1 MALRTAQEYVESL
14 KDGRVVYFMGEKID
28 DVTTHP
34 ILQICMKWMAMDYVM
49 QLDPKYQDLVT
60 ELDENGERVSFV
72 FKQQKTREDL
82 LRLREIVRLWARVC
96 LGKPSG
102 AKFVGK
108 DGLNAVT
115 VVAPRVDKALGTDYT
130 ANVEAYRRYLRT
142 PTPAWRLGMT
152 DVKGDRSLRPSQQ
165 KGHQDYYVRIVDE
178 RPDGIVVRGAKAHIS
193 EAPLSNEIIV
203 VPCRAMKEDDKAYA
217 VSFGVPAN
225 APGLTMISAEPELKG
240 AGQFFD
246 YPISSALYIND
257 AMLIF
262 DDVFI
267 PNERI
272 FLKGE
277 WEYAGH
283 IAHMFGNFHRLS
295 AETYKA
301 AELELVAGAAAL
313 MAEYNG
319 VASAGHIKDKLTWL
333 TYYTEAV
340 EVLGRAAC
348 EHSVSDPDSGL
359 AFPNPMNANIAK
371 YFFASQWSQAIRYV
385 QDIAGGI
392 VATAPV
398 GGRLEQPRAAPADRQ
413 VPGRQVRRAH
423 RAPAAPDQVHPRHG
437 LVVRG
442 HHHAARRGFAGRA
455 TPLDPRVGGVRPL
468 QGGRQ
473 AGREHRRRHVRP
485 HLQRAAHL
493 PAGHLTKHG
502 APRLRSTD
510 EIDR

>member
-1 MALRTAQEYVESL
+1 MALRTAQQYIDSL

-34 ILQICMKWMAMDYVM
+34 ILQICIKWMAMDYVM

-60 ELDENGERVSFV
+60 DPTDDGERVSFV
-72 FKQQKTREDL
+72 FKPQKSREDL
-82 LRLREIVRLWARVC
+82 MRLREIVKLWARVC
-96 LGKPSG
+96 YGKPSG

-115 VVAPRVDKALGTDYT
+115 VVAPRVDKALGTNYS
-130 ANVEAYRRYLRT
+130 ANVDAYRQYLMDT
-142 PTPAWRLGMT
+142 DASLALGMT

-165 KGHQDYYVRIVDE
+165 LGHQDYYVRIVEE

-193 EAPLSNEIIV
+193 EAPLSNEIIIL
-203 VPCRAMKEDDKAYA
+203 PCRAMREDDKDYA
-217 VSFGVPAN
+217 VSFSVPAN
-225 APGLTMISAEPELKG
+225 APGLTMISAEPEMKEPG
-240 AGQFFD
+240 NFFD
-246 YPISSALYIND
+246 YPLSASLYIND

-262 DDVFI
+262 DDAFI

-277 WEYAGH
+277 WEFAGH

-301 AELELVAGAAAL
+301 AELELLAGAAAL

-319 VASAGHIKDKLTWL
+319 VEKAGHIKDKLTWL
-333 TYYTEAV
+333 TYYAEAT

-348 EHSVSDPDSGL
+348 EHSVTDPDSGL

-371 YFFASQWSQAIRYV
+371 YFFAEQWHQAIKYV

-392 VATAPV
+392 VATAPSAADWDNPTLRPLIEKYL
-398 GGRLEQPRAAPADRQ
+398 GGKYGVPTEHRLRLIKFIRDIGSSYEDVITLHAEGSLAAQRLSILEMAELGRYKAAVKRASRIDDGTYDPIYSELPDFPPHIPGLDEQPI
-413 VPGRQVRRAH
+413 
-423 RAPAAPDQVHPRHG
+423 
-437 LVVRG
+437 
-442 HHHAARRGFAGRA
+442 AG
-455 TPLDPRVGGVRPL
+455 
-468 QGGRQ
+468 
-473 AGREHRRRHVRP
+473 
-485 HLQRAAHL
+485 
-493 PAGHLTKHG
+493 
-502 APRLRSTD
+502 
-510 EIDR
+510 

>member
-1 MALRTAQEYVESL
+1 VALRTAQQYIDSL

-60 ELDENGERVSFV
+60 TTNEAGERVSFV
-72 FKQQKTREDL
+72 FEAQKTREDL
-82 LRLREIVRLWARVC
+82 MRLREIVKLWARVC
-96 LGKPSG
+96 FGKPSG

-115 VVAPRVDKALGTDYT
+115 VVAPRVDKALGTNYA
-130 ANVEAYRRYLRT
+130 ANVDSYRKYLQNNDSSL
-142 PTPAWRLGMT
+142 ALAMT

-165 KGHQDYYVRIVDE
+165 KLHQDYYVHIVEE

-203 VPCRAMKEDDKAYA
+203 VPCRAMREDDKAYA

-225 APGLTMISAEPELKG
+225 APGLTMISAEPEVKE
-240 AGQFFD
+240 AGNFFD

-277 WEYAGH
+277 WEFAGH

-313 MAEYNG
+313 IAEYNG
-319 VASAGHIKDKLTWL
+319 VDGASHVKDKLTWL
-333 TYYTEAV
+333 TYYAEAV
-340 EVLGRAAC
+340 EVLGRSAC

-371 YFFASQWSQAIRYV
+371 YFFAEQWSQAIKYV

-392 VATAPV
+392 VATAPSSADWDNPELRPLIEKYL
-398 GGRLEQPRAAPADRQ
+398 GGKYGVPTEHRLRLIKLIRDIGSSYEDIITLHAEGSLAAQRLSILELADFGRYKAAVKRAANIDD
-413 VPGRQVRRAH
+413 GTY
-423 RAPAAPDQVHPRHG
+423 DSIYS
-437 LVVRG
+437 
-442 HHHAARRGFAGRA
+442 
-455 TPLDPRVGGVRPL
+455 
-468 QGGRQ
+468 
-473 AGREHRRRHVRP
+473 E
-485 HLQRAAHL
+485 L
-493 PAGHLTKHG
+493 PAFPPTIAG
-502 APRLRSTD
+502 
-510 EIDR
+510 

>member
-60 ELDENGERVSFV
+60 TTNEAGERVSFV
-72 FKQQKTREDL
+72 FEAQKTREDL
-82 LRLREIVRLWARVC
+82 LRLREIVKLWARVC
-96 LGKPSG
+96 FGKPSG

-115 VVAPRVDKALGTDYT
+115 VVAPRVDKKLGTDYA
-130 ANVEAYRRYLRT
+130 ANVEKYRKYLQ
-142 PTPAWRLGMT
+142 ANDSSLALAMT

-165 KGHQDYYVRIVDE
+165 QPHQDYYVRIVEE

-203 VPCRAMKEDDKAYA
+203 VPCRGMREEDKAYA

-225 APGLTMISAEPELKG
+225 APGLTMISAEPELKE

-246 YPISSALYIND
+246 YPLSSALYIND

-267 PNERI
+267 PNDRI

-277 WEYAGH
+277 WEFAGH

-301 AELELVAGAAAL
+301 AELELVAGAASLDGRVQRRREREPHQGQAHL
-313 MAEYNG
+313 ADLLHRSG
-319 VASAGHIKDKLTWL
+319 GSAGPFGVRAQRQRPRLGPRLPQPHERQHRQVLL
-333 TYYTEAV
+333 RRAV
-340 EVLGRAAC
+340 ESGDQVRAG
-348 EHSVSDPDSGL
+348 HRR
-359 AFPNPMNANIAK
+359 
-371 YFFASQWSQAIRYV
+371 RYRR
-385 QDIAGGI
+385 DRA
-392 VATAPV
+392 V

-413 VPGRQVRRAH
+413 VPGRQVRRTD
-423 RAPAAPDQVHPRHG
+423 RASSAADQAHPRHR

-442 HHHAARRGFAGRA
+442 HHHAPRRGVAGRA
-455 TPLDPRVGGVRPL
+455 TAVDP
-468 QGGRQ
+468 
-473 AGREHRRRHVRP
+473 
-485 HLQRAAHL
+485 
-493 PAGHLTKHG
+493 
-502 APRLRSTD
+502 
-510 EIDR
+510 